1 MWRAETWL
9 QTPIMRIDV
18 IPFHGRFIEEAGVL
32 LAERH
37 RHDRLS
43 LPALPTRFEDPA
55 VAAAAVTVM
64 WQQAGASGVAA
75 LSAGRLAGYMLG
87 RPVIDETWGRSAW
100 VRPAGCALAPDAGAD
115 AALVRD
121 LYAALAAPWV
131 DQGIFFHFA
140 LQPVADPALLH
151 AWFSLSF
158 GIEQIYGLADLAQI
172 DLSPPAAGPGLEIR
186 RAGPDDR
193 QTLGDF
199 SDIIW
204 RHQVQ
209 APVWG
214 IMLPEMVAEQR
225 TGWAELADDANVT
238 VWLAF
243 LDGEP
248 VACQCYWPA
257 ESADD
262 DLLTPDGC
270 CELSVAGT
278 RPHVRGRGVGTAL
291 TRHNLAHARAAG
303 YHTCITDW
311 RSTNLLAARFWPRQG
326 FRPVAY
332 RLVRRVDQRIA
343 WADPSAMHPTR

>member
-1 MWRAETWL
+1 LIVNIE
-9 QTPIMRIDV
+9 IV
-18 IPFHGRFIEEAGVL
+18 PFQDKHSEEAGAL

-37 RHDRLS
+37 RRDRLRLPE
-43 LPALPTRFEDPA
+43 LPARFETSA
-55 VAAAAVTVM
+55 AAAAAVAAT
-64 WQQAGASGVAA
+64 WQQAGAIGVAA
-75 LSAGRLAGYMLG
+75 LRAGLLLGYMLG
-87 RPVIDETWGRSAW
+87 RPLIDETWGRSAW
-100 VRPAGCALAPDAGAD
+100 VRPAGCALAPDENAEM
-115 AALVRD
+115 VRT

-131 DQGIFFHFA
+131 AQGIFFHFA
-140 LQPVADPALLH
+140 LLPLADPALIH

-158 GIEQIYGLADLAQI
+158 GIEQIYGLADLAQL
-172 DLSPPAAGPGLEIR
+172 DLAPLPPMPGLEIR
-186 RAGPDDR
+186 RAGPADR

-214 IMLPEMVAEQR
+214 IMLPEVVAEQR
-225 TGWAELADDANVT
+225 TGWAELVDDPKIV

-248 VACQCYWPA
+248 VGCQCYWPA
-257 ESADD
+257 EPGDD
-262 DLLTPDGC
+262 DLLTPASC

-291 TRHNLAHARAAG
+291 TRHNLAQARAAG
-303 YHTCITDW
+303 YRFCLTDW

-326 FRPVAY
+326 FRPIAY

-343 WADPSAMHPTR
+343 WADPSSPPYLP

>member
-1 MWRAETWL
+1 LIVNIE
-9 QTPIMRIDV
+9 IV
-18 IPFHGRFIEEAGVL
+18 PFQDKHSEEAGAL

-37 RHDRLS
+37 RRDRLRLPE
-43 LPALPTRFEDPA
+43 LPARFENP
-55 VAAAAVTVM
+55 AAAAVAVAAT
-64 WQQAGASGVAA
+64 WQQAGAIGVAA
-75 LSAGRLAGYMLG
+75 LRAGRLLGYMLG
-87 RPVIDETWGRSAW
+87 RPLIDETWGRSAW
-100 VRPAGCALAPDAGAD
+100 VRPAGCALAPDENAEM
-115 AALVRD
+115 VRT

-131 DQGIFFHFA
+131 AQGIFFHFA
-140 LQPVADPALLH
+140 LLPLADPALIH

-158 GIEQIYGLADLAQI
+158 GIEQIYGLADLAQL
-172 DLSPPAAGPGLEIR
+172 DLAPPPPMPGLEIR
-186 RAGPDDR
+186 RAGPADR

-214 IMLPEMVAEQR
+214 IMLPEVVAEQR
-225 TGWAELADDANVT
+225 TGWAELVDDPKIA

-248 VACQCYWPA
+248 VGCQCYWPA
-257 ESADD
+257 EPGDD
-262 DLLTPDGC
+262 DLLTPASC

-291 TRHNLAHARAAG
+291 TRHNLAQARAAG
-303 YHTCITDW
+303 YRFCLTDW

-326 FRPVAY
+326 FRPIAY

-343 WADPSAMHPTR
+343 WADPSSPPYLP

>member
-1 MWRAETWL
+1 VNIE
-9 QTPIMRIDV
+9 IV
-18 IPFHGRFIEEAGVL
+18 PFQDKHSEEAGAL

-37 RHDRLS
+37 RRDRLRLPE
-43 LPALPTRFEDPA
+43 LPARFENSA
-55 VAAAAVTVM
+55 AAAAAVAAT
-64 WQQAGASGVAA
+64 WQQAGAIGVAA
-75 LSAGRLAGYMLG
+75 LRAGLLLGYMLG
-87 RPVIDETWGRSAW
+87 RPLIDETWGRSAW
-100 VRPAGCALAPDAGAD
+100 VRPAGCALAPDENAEM
-115 AALVRD
+115 VRT

-131 DQGIFFHFA
+131 AQGIFFHFA
-140 LQPVADPALLH
+140 LLPLADPALIH

-158 GIEQIYGLADLAQI
+158 GIEQIYGLADLAQL
-172 DLSPPAAGPGLEIR
+172 DLAPLPPMPGLEIR
-186 RAGPDDR
+186 RAGPADR

-214 IMLPEMVAEQR
+214 IMLPEVVAEQR
-225 TGWAELADDANVT
+225 TGWAELVDDPKIV

-248 VACQCYWPA
+248 VGCQCYWPA
-257 ESADD
+257 EPGDD
-262 DLLTPDGC
+262 DLLTPASC

-291 TRHNLAHARAAG
+291 TRHNLAQARAAG
-303 YHTCITDW
+303 YRFCLTDW

-326 FRPVAY
+326 FRPIAY

-343 WADPSAMHPTR
+343 WADPSSPPYLP